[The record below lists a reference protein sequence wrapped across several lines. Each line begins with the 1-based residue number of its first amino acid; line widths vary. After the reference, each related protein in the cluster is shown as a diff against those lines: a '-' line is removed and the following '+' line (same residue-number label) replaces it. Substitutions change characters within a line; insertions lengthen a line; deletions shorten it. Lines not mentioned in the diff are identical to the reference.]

1 VTNAGDGRGQPTTHS
16 GPGPGDFPLG
26 SMESRAAARAML
38 ATRGPSF
45 SDEEADAL
53 VVYEG
58 YLRVTA
64 RMTPD
69 YHDLQDLQIYK
80 LGREVY
86 VAIYGEIVPMH
97 LNPAAQRGT
106 ASFAFQMRFHRE
118 PLAGE
123 VLHFS
128 DVKAL
133 HIEEV
138 DGMRVF
144 VEVWNRGITNL
155 PCPFR
160 VEDNKI
166 LCRMKPNRAGQEPYW
181 EEDYRTA
188 EYDWWRIECD
198 ALGERAGGLPDG
210 YSRTLSSVEFIG
222 VVEGK
227 HRCRAGTRE
236 SGTTTPA

>member
-1 VTNAGDGRGQPTTHS
+1 VTNSPT
-16 GPGPGDFPLG
+16 
-26 SMESRAAARAML
+26 
-38 ATRGPSF
+38 SF

-69 YHDLQDLQIYK
+69 YHDLQDLQICK

-106 ASFAFQMRFHRE
+106 AASFAFQMRFHRE

-123 VLHFS
+123 VLHLG

-133 HIEEV
+133 YVEEV

-144 VEVWNRGITNL
+144 AEVWNRRVTNL

-160 VEDNKI
+160 VEDDKI
-166 LCRMKPNRAGQEPYW
+166 LRRMKPNRADQDPYW

-188 EYDWWRIECD
+188 EYDWGRIECD
-198 ALGERAGGLPDG
+198 ALGERAGDLPDV
-210 YSRTLSSVEFIG
+210 YSPTLSSVEFIG

-227 HRCRAGTRE
+227 HRCKAGTRV
-236 SGTTTPA
+236 SGRTTPA